1 MRIASSQIDMSS
13 KRNYSQ
19 MGVRTGKNAQDQ
31 SGFTGALNRSYS
43 LTQDYEKSSNYNKKG
58 EYAGDEKVDEVK
70 DTNSSASKNK
80 SFTYDVLNE
89 LLDKLLNF
97 SSQDLSSRGPVSRM
111 VTYSESESMSFAAQ
125 GVAIT
130 EDGRQIDFGVSIS
143 MSRSFTQYMNVQIPM
158 VQNALMDPLVINL
171 DSGTANVSDQKF
183 RFDLD
188 ADGNEEF
195 ISMPTRGTAFLALDL
210 NGDGSINDGS
220 ELFGTK
226 SGDGFGD
233 LRAYDS
239 DGNGWIDENDEIF
252 DKLRVW
258 YKDDRGQDVLADLRQ
273 ADVGAIFLGEQQS
286 EFSLGDGFG
295 GTSGVIRSTGIF
307 LKESGGVGTI
317 QHVDL
322 AVEDEKNRVPDKQPV
337 EAYDEKVPGESGD
350 AHGVLTIDLDSDNT
364 PSVNKASRERANRR
378 AQLEAKRAERAEKK
392 KLMNDRMEKRR
403 LERQKL
409 EDKLIERTMERQKM
423 FREAYGA

>member
-1 MRIASSQIDMSS
+1 MRIASSQIDMGS

-97 SSQDLSSRGPVSRM
+97 SSQGFSSRGPVSRL

-143 MSRSFTQYMNVQIPM
+143 MSRSFAQYMNVQIPM

-188 ADGNEEF
+188 ADGNEES
-195 ISMPTRGTAFLALDL
+195 ISMPTKGSAFLALDL

-226 SGDGFGD
+226 SGDGF
-233 LRAYDS
+233 
-239 DGNGWIDENDEIF
+239 
-252 DKLRVW
+252 
-258 YKDDRGQDVLADLRQ
+258 
-273 ADVGAIFLGEQQS
+273 
-286 EFSLGDGFG
+286 
-295 GTSGVIRSTGIF
+295 
-307 LKESGGVGTI
+307 
-317 QHVDL
+317 
-322 AVEDEKNRVPDKQPV
+322 
-337 EAYDEKVPGESGD
+337 
-350 AHGVLTIDLDSDNT
+350 
-364 PSVNKASRERANRR
+364 
-378 AQLEAKRAERAEKK
+378 
-392 KLMNDRMEKRR
+392 
-403 LERQKL
+403 
-409 EDKLIERTMERQKM
+409 
-423 FREAYGA
+423 